1 MTKPEPKEGQLWLL
15 HNQLLLLFIDTE
27 DCLSNIMLWGGGH
40 NKRGGLEGEEL
51 INYLSKDGTYIGEIS
66 PFSKYLHEEAR
77 KHAL

>member
-1 MTKPEPKEGQLWLL
+1 
-15 HNQLLLLFIDTE
+15 
-27 DCLSNIMLWGGGH
+27 MLWGGGH